1 MQAAAYARA
10 IDPKFTEHASVSIAY
25 PGLEGNELQTAVFT
39 DFLKEPDTPN
49 LRLALLDAD
58 GEPTLHRHRE
68 CNPRNYEAHR
78 ENLVRTVLRD
88 GLHEGVRGEAWAV
101 PIIGKPGHYNLISH
115 ATLAEAIYEALKRQP
130 KNRYVLQT
138 LKIGILAKVFHER
151 TPRYALAYLQ
161 ELHNQ
166 FHKGAQTS
174 HLEKY
179 QKAHNLNASFGLLS
193 VLVG

>member
-78 ENLVRTVLRD
+78 ENLVRTVLKY
-88 GLHEGVRGEAWAV
+88 GLHEGVSWRSMGCANHWQTRPLQLDISRHV
-101 PIIGKPGHYNLISH
+101 GGSNL
-115 ATLAEAIYEALKRQP
+115 
-130 KNRYVLQT
+130 
-138 LKIGILAKVFHER
+138 
-151 TPRYALAYLQ
+151 
-161 ELHNQ
+161 
-166 FHKGAQTS
+166 
-174 HLEKY
+174 
-179 QKAHNLNASFGLLS
+179 
-193 VLVG
+193 

>member
-78 ENLVRTVLRD
+78 ENLVRTVLKY
-88 GLHEGVRGEAWAV
+88 GLHEGVRGEAWVV
-101 PIIGKPGHYNLISH
+101 PTIGKPGHYNLISH
-115 ATLAEAIYEALKRQP
+115 ATLAEAIYEALKRHP
-130 KNRYVLQT
+130 KKKKRYVLQA

-174 HLEKY
+174 HLEKVP
-179 QKAHNLNASFGLLS
+179 KGS
-193 VLVG
+193 